1 MQDVDNNST
10 LLPVRVGA
18 VKPTE
23 TSTFGGP
30 SHRRADMDT
39 DARTAAA
46 VVQKLGAAQVLVVN
60 LRRRGDRRAQMEEL
74 LTDVTVGVQF
84 VDAVDGQDGMAAAE
98 NEMGKCKRVLV
109 RKRPEYV
116 CACYAS
122 CVRALRQALLV
133 GEFPL
138 LLLEDDAA
146 LESPCKA
153 HMSRG
158 ELRMGGSADL
168 VVLANGSAPP
178 PADDGD
184 WLVRGSN
191 TGNWGNA
198 GLLVPS
204 ADSASRL
211 VDFLLSTWRDRGAAH
226 VDWVLQ
232 RDFVRAGGE
241 VQHASPPLFGWR
253 AGESDILGKHRAA
266 KRCRDA

>member
-1 MQDVDNNST
+1 MCTTNHAELATSHST
-10 LLPVRVGA
+10 HVIVSLPTSA
-18 VKPTE
+18 TASAAIFLSKPMA
-23 TSTFGGP
+23 TS
-30 SHRRADMDT
+30 
-39 DARTAAA
+39 
-46 VVQKLGAAQVLVVN
+46 
-60 LRRRGDRRAQMEEL
+60 
-74 LTDVTVGVQF
+74 
-84 VDAVDGQDGMAAAE
+84 
-98 NEMGKCKRVLV
+98 
-109 RKRPEYV
+109 
-116 CACYAS
+116 
-122 CVRALRQALLV
+122 
-133 GEFPL
+133 
-138 LLLEDDAA
+138 
-146 LESPCKA
+146 SPITP
-153 HMSRG
+153 
-158 ELRMGGSADL
+158 
-168 VVLANGSAPP
+168 PP